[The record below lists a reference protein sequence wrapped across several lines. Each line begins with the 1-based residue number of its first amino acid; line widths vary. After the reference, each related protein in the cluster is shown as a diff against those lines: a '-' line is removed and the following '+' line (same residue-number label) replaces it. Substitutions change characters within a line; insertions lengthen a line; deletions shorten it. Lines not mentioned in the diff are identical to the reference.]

1 MNKIRINSIDV
12 LRVIAAVAIIFVHT
26 NYYTELTRPIFSFA
40 VPAFFV
46 ISGYFYCN
54 AAQEKKK
61 ARIKNILILTL
72 LSNALYFVYQFAM
85 AVVGHNLQGFM
96 TESFSVKSLCE
107 LVFLN
112 ESPFGAHLWFLTAL
126 LYCMIIEYFLSK
138 IKLKKIIYIIMTVV
152 LFVLSLILG
161 KYSLLLLKTEIPVLY
176 VRNFLFAGMP
186 FFLLGKIF
194 KDSDVVKLRI
204 NNIALLLLSV
214 LFAGTTVVEK
224 YLLVLYN
231 VNTTRE
237 EYISTV
243 FMVICLF
250 ILVLKNPCSEPSRIT
265 EVISGWGRKYILIV
279 YIIHPMIIAI
289 VNKIIPQ
296 SNIIRTVY
304 DVLCPLI
311 IFAISL
317 VCAVIYLKIKN
328 KVLSKNKSLKA

>member
-1 MNKIRINSIDV
+1 M
-12 LRVIAAVAIIFVHT
+12 
-26 NYYTELTRPIFSFA
+26 
-40 VPAFFV
+40 
-46 ISGYFYCN
+46 
-54 AAQEKKK
+54 
-61 ARIKNILILTL
+61 
-72 LSNALYFVYQFAM
+72 
-85 AVVGHNLQGFM
+85 
-96 TESFSVKSLCE
+96 
-107 LVFLN
+107 
-112 ESPFGAHLWFLTAL
+112 
-126 LYCMIIEYFLSK
+126 
-138 IKLKKIIYIIMTVV
+138 
-152 LFVLSLILG
+152 
-161 KYSLLLLKTEIPVLY
+161 
-176 VRNFLFAGMP
+176 
-186 FFLLGKIF
+186 
-194 KDSDVVKLRI
+194 
-204 NNIALLLLSV
+204 

-296 SNIIRTVY
+296 GNIIRTVY